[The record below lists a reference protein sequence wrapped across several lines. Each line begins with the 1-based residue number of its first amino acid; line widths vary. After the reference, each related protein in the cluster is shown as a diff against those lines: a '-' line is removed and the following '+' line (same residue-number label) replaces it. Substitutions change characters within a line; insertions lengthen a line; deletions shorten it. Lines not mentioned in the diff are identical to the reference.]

1 MKKALPLDRHLMYV
15 DITFFEQTIV
25 DYVEKNHPLDVERIV
40 EGWEV
45 PSYNLLKKRDP
56 SGLNNGN
63 KYCSYIVNINED
75 GWLQSVVIMTERN
88 CGYVL
93 NLVLEMVS

>member
-1 MKKALPLDRHLMYV
+1 MIKDSLI
-15 DITFFEQTIV
+15 DILCMLILLFFEQTIV

-45 PSYNLLKKRDP
+45 PSYNLIK
-56 SGLNNGN
+56 GLSNSNGN
-63 KYCSYIVNINED
+63 KYCSYVVNIDED
-75 GWLQSVVIMTERN
+75 GWLQLVVSMTERN

-93 NLVLEMVS
+93 NLVLEMVKH